1 MTCPAS
7 HRCVSCSASSSR
19 SAPASCG
26 QPRLVPLLAVG
37 RLVQGQVD
45 LLQDHVVGDVPAAQ
59 VLHGPGLLVVGPQV
73 VRAVEVHD
81 RAVPVVPVSLVV
93 PVDPMIRSVPG
104 AVPLVVAQRVARAV
118 GTVGL
123 ANGPALG
130 LLAGQGVGAA
140 QVVHVAHGEG
150 PLVVG
155 QQVVLAIL
163 PVAHL
168 AQPLHRRALQ
178 VV

>member
-1 MTCPAS
+1 MEEGRGGGQGRRAGEEG
-7 HRCVSCSASSSR
+7 RGGEGGEGRGGGQGRRAGEEGRGGGQGRRRRAREEGRGGGQGRRAGSR
-19 SAPASCG
+19 SAGRSC
-26 QPRLVPLLAVG
+26 R
-37 RLVQGQVD
+37 R
-45 LLQDHVVGDVPAAQ
+45 
-59 VLHGPGLLVVGPQV
+59 
-73 VRAVEVHD
+73 D

-104 AVPLVVAQRVARAV
+104 AVPLVVGQRVVRAV

-123 ANGPALG
+123 ANGPVLG

-150 PLVVG
+150 PLVAG

-168 AQPLHRRALQ
+168 ARPLHRRALQ